1 MVQVVHYHLY
11 PSRFRCP
18 HIFLALPPP
27 FSFSFLFVTLEFIDI
42 TKSHL
47 HQLVRTRG
55 ARLPPA
61 QHRHTTMAHS
71 SSRRL
76 MELSSSITPANKPPS
91 TSTVWP
97 SLIVAWVSVTTGPP
111 LPCPTYGHQHAH
123 QCSWRERYFP
133 PLPNVLDQYHL
144 YGKTIQHIISLY
156 APLLPFS
163 HYSLYICLSLLVSS
177 SC

>member
-18 HIFLALPPP
+18 HIFLAPPPP

-61 QHRHTTMAHS
+61 PAPYHHGSFIIEKADGTEQLNHSRQQTAEYIHSMAFAHS
-71 SSRRL
+71 CL
-76 MELSSSITPANKPPS
+76 GLS
-91 TSTVWP
+91 
-97 SLIVAWVSVTTGPP
+97 LTTGLPI
-111 LPCPTYGHQHAH
+111 PCPTYGHQHAH

-144 YGKTIQHIISLY
+144 YGKAIQHIISLY